1 MTSFICYT
9 RRTYHSKI
17 GGQRWASFL
26 PDNSTFEDFRDPI
39 LEVGAVLGTPGDL
52 LPVNVDGPLLEA
64 AGHDL
69 EAPEVGLRTMVG
81 NL

>member
-1 MTSFICYT
+1 MYDV
-9 RRTYHSKI
+9 RTKM
-17 GGQRWASFL
+17 GFFFL

-39 LEVGAVLGTPGDL
+39 LEVGSVLGTPGDL